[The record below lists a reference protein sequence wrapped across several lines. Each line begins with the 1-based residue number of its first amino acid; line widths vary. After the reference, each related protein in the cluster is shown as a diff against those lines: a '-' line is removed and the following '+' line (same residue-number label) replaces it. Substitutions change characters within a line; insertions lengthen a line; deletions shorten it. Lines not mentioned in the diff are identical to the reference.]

1 MTKFN
6 NNPNSISTTME
17 QLVIQE
23 RLRQAKSSFNIA
35 VTLTRIS
42 AIIIVTSVGL
52 LLSET
57 ISERTATTAG
67 ELASKLVIV
76 GLKMTKYTNERR
88 DK

>member
-1 MTKFN
+1 MTILN
-6 NNPNSISTTME
+6 NNQNSTSTTME
-17 QLVIQE
+17 QPVIQE
-23 RLRQAKSSFNIA
+23 RLRQAKLSFNIA
-35 VTLTRIS
+35 LSLTRIS

-52 LLSET
+52 LLSGA
-57 ISERTATTAG
+57 ISERTATIAG